1 MRDTE
6 DAMELRRY
14 LQIIRRRW
22 WFVLGAFSF
31 TTAATAWLVMSQ
43 PPVYESKGTFVVR
56 PQSQDPEQAVEAVD
70 TLIRGAQINAT
81 YAEIARS
88 ERIRAR
94 AGAQLGE
101 STSTSGLS
109 VTAEALT
116 GTNILSIS
124 VRGRDPSLAHE
135 FAAAIGT
142 ETMAYVQQLNDTY
155 QLEPLDP
162 ASVPRHPV
170 GPSKLLTIA
179 LGAIFG
185 MMLGSGLALLGEY
198 LREGRREEHPEQDR
212 SAEGPSEIS
221 AEGPSKERLSDER
234 TFPLRLRDEMRRV
247 REAGRSFS
255 FGIITVSARM
265 DAERV
270 AGALEL
276 RLRDEDVLASL
287 GNGSYAVLLPDVSAD
302 EAEELLI
309 DWERTLTIAS
319 LRDAEQDDVASK
331 LPLATA
337 IYEYRD
343 PAFIGDD
350 DDKETE
356 RVALMLAEVQPLTV
370 QGTLFG
376 GER

>member
-1 MRDTE
+1 
-6 DAMELRRY
+6 MELRRY
-14 LQIIRRRW
+14 LQIVRRRW
-22 WFVLGAFSF
+22 RLVLGAFAF

-56 PQSQDPEQAVEAVD
+56 PQSQDPEQAVEAVG
-70 TLIRGAQINAT
+70 TLIRGVQINAT

-94 AGAQLGE
+94 AEAQLGD

-198 LREGRREEHPEQDR
+198 LREGRREHPEQDR
-212 SAEGPSEIS
+212 PVEGSSEIS
-221 AEGPSKERLSDER
+221 AERPSEEGPSDER
-234 TFPLRLRDEMRRV
+234 TFPLRLRDEMLRV
-247 REAGRSFS
+247 RRAGRSFS
-255 FGIITVSARM
+255 LGIITVSARM
-265 DAERV
+265 DTERV
-270 AGALEL
+270 ARALEQ

-319 LRDAEQDDVASK
+319 LRDSEQDDVASK

-343 PAFIGDD
+343 RAFIGGD

-356 RVALMLAEVQPLTV
+356 RVALMLAEVQPLAV